1 MNAVSL
7 LQGVATFAFSLS
19 LHGSIV
25 TVGFLFANAK
35 VLPEENLYRV
45 SLAEFTPAQTSV
57 IPGQEEQA
65 SPAHVEF
72 QPEAPVEPVEPE
84 VVPPPPKPVPEVT
97 PKTTPAKPVP
107 KFPKRREQT
116 RPQRTENRT
125 EQTAAPEPQSA
136 ALSQSPKGAGGG
148 TARGGPRA
156 IGGLSAYAE
165 DAVDQ
170 RPSVSR
176 RAIPEY
182 PDRARRMNMQGQ
194 VVVQLV
200 VDVSGKPQ

>member
-1 MNAVSL
+1 M
-7 LQGVATFAFSLS
+7 
-19 LHGSIV
+19 
-25 TVGFLFANAK
+25 LF
-35 VLPEENLYRV
+35 R
-45 SLAEFTPAQTSV
+45 S
-57 IPGQEEQA
+57 
-65 SPAHVEF
+65 
-72 QPEAPVEPVEPE
+72 
-84 VVPPPPKPVPEVT
+84 T

-136 ALSQSPKGAGGG
+136 ALSQSPKGTDGD